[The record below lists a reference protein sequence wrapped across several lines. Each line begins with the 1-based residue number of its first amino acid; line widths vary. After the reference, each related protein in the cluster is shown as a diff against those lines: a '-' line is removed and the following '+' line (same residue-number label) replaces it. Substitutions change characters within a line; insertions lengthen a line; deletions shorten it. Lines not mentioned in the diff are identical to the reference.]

1 MKYTVEKKQSYV
13 HVRFSCNATEWEAFM
28 EKAYQQNKGKYAVQG
43 FRKGHAPRKVL
54 EKSYGKDLFFEDAL
68 YLCANEYF
76 QQYLE
81 KNKDI
86 HLVGHPHIDDSI
98 DYKEGKGLKLTLV
111 FPVKPEVE
119 LGQYKGLQVKKEA
132 VSVTDEEIE
141 NELKSVAQ
149 RNARMLEITDRAVCD
164 GDEITLDYSGSV
176 DGVKFDGGIAQNQK
190 LVIGSHTFI
199 PGFEEQLVGVNVGE
213 TKDISVKFP
222 EQYHAEN
229 LKGKD
234 AIFTCT
240 VHAITKKELPE
251 INDEFAK
258 EVSEFST
265 LAEYKDGLKA
275 ELLAKKQKDAD
286 LKDENTLLQV
296 IVENAKMDI
305 PQEMVD
311 EQVEDYI
318 EDFKYQLSYQG
329 LKFEDYLKYTSS
341 TIEQVRE
348 SYKEKAQK
356 AVSTRLVLEAIVK
369 AEDLKATQEQVDA
382 QIAEYAGQIGQNV
395 EELTKNITPDQRA
408 YFENQ
413 ALTFAL
419 IDFLKAQNTFVD

>member
-1 MKYTVEKKQSYV
+1 
-13 HVRFSCNATEWEAFM
+13 
-28 EKAYQQNKGKYAVQG
+28 
-43 FRKGHAPRKVL
+43 
-54 EKSYGKDLFFEDAL
+54 
-68 YLCANEYF
+68 
-76 QQYLE
+76 
-81 KNKDI
+81 
-86 HLVGHPHIDDSI
+86 
-98 DYKEGKGLKLTLV
+98 
-111 FPVKPEVE
+111 
-119 LGQYKGLQVKKEA
+119 
-132 VSVTDEEIE
+132 
-141 NELKSVAQ
+141 
-149 RNARMLEITDRAVCD
+149 
-164 GDEITLDYSGSV
+164 
-176 DGVKFDGGIAQNQK
+176 
-190 LVIGSHTFI
+190 
-199 PGFEEQLVGVNVGE
+199 
-213 TKDISVKFP
+213 
-222 EQYHAEN
+222 
-229 LKGKD
+229 
-234 AIFTCT
+234 
-240 VHAITKKELPE
+240 
-251 INDEFAK
+251 
-258 EVSEFST
+258 
-265 LAEYKDGLKA
+265 
-275 ELLAKKQKDAD
+275 
-286 LKDENTLLQV
+286 
-296 IVENAKMDI
+296 MDI